1 MFSAAEAVIEA
12 AFAVHRKAG
21 TFFIMKRAACPGRSS
36 FLLQRNS
43 SINDLVNVCSV
54 KQFFNKRLCDQESN
68 SHKKR
73 RGTETVLKD
82 PAAINKKTSRRTSFI
97 KSSSL
102 LSQSCLKQ
110 CGNSAHVSFACNLR
124 LDHSHGFAH
133 GNHGIDNGF
142 LFGISNFRNKTT
154 VNF

>member
-43 SINDLVNVCSV
+43 SVDDLVNVCSV

-82 PAAINKKTSRRTSFI
+82 PAAI
-97 KSSSL
+97 KSSRGGFHLPLSHHWACGSRTQRFQLTYAGRL
-102 LSQSCLKQ
+102 LASRIAFPRSY
-110 CGNSAHVSFACNLR
+110 HPSFRRIYRLR
-124 LDHSHGFAH
+124 A
-133 GNHGIDNGF
+133 I
-142 LFGISNFRNKTT
+142 
-154 VNF
+154 